1 MIQEDSRP
9 PLTNKL
15 TERTNQMAQT
25 IESIKQYPPIKAG
38 EITKSLDS
46 AAAVVR
52 TNLPKFTTKFQS
64 SNSINGFYEP
74 TENIEWTT
82 GFWTG
87 VIWLAY
93 EHTNDEAFKK
103 AALVQVESY
112 LERIEKKID
121 VNHHDM
127 GFLYSLS
134 CVAAYKLTGS
144 EQAKKAAL
152 LAADHLAE
160 RFREVGSFLQAWGN
174 VGQASEYRLII
185 DCLLNLPILYWATE
199 VTGDASYADK
209 AEKHIRTAMKC
220 VLRPDNST
228 YHTHF
233 IDMETG
239 EPTHGVT
246 HQGNRNNSAWAR
258 GQAWGI
264 YGIALSYRYLKDP
277 SYIDL
282 FFRVTDYFIQH
293 LPEDLIPYW
302 DFDFD
307 TGSDEPRD
315 SSASAIAVCGIY
327 EMIKYLEPSQA
338 APYKEAADRMLK
350 ALIDHCANID
360 PQVSNGLL
368 LHGTYARDSKENT
381 CKNRGVDECNTWGDY
396 FYMEALVRLTK
407 DWELYW

>member
-1 MIQEDSRP
+1 
-9 PLTNKL
+9 
-15 TERTNQMAQT
+15 MAQT
-25 IESIKQYPPIKAG
+25 FESIKQYPGVEDGMVAKALDG
-38 EITKSLDS
+38 ACRVVKS
-46 AAAVVR
+46 
-52 TNLPKFTTKFQS
+52 NLPEFTDKFQS
-64 SNSINGFYEP
+64 SNSFDNFYEP
-74 TENIEWTT
+74 TENVEWTT

-93 EHTNDEAFKK
+93 EHTGDEAFKK
-103 AALVQVESY
+103 AALVQVDSF
-112 LERIEKKID
+112 LKRIEEKID

-144 EQAKKAAL
+144 ETAKKAAL

-160 RFREVGSFLQAWGN
+160 RYREVGKFLQAWGN
-174 VGQASEYRLII
+174 PGEPKEYRLII

-199 VTGDASYADK
+199 VTGDKSYAEK
-209 AEKHIRTAMKC
+209 AENHIKTAMKC
-220 VLRPDNST
+220 VVRPDNST

-233 IDMETG
+233 IDMVTG

-258 GQAWGI
+258 GQSWGV
-264 YGIALSYRYLKDP
+264 YGIALSYRYLKKP
-277 SYIDL
+277 EYIDL
-282 FFRVTDYFIQH
+282 FCRVTDYFIEH
-293 LPEDLIPYW
+293 LPEDLVPYW

-315 SSASAIAVCGIY
+315 SSASAITICGIL
-327 EMIKYLEPSQA
+327 EMAKYLDKEKADKYLE
-338 APYKEAADRMLK
+338 AADKMLR
-350 ALIDHCANID
+350 ALIDHCANTD
-360 PQVSNGLL
+360 SKVSNGLL

-381 CKNRGVDECNTWGDY
+381 CTNRGVDECNTWGDY
-396 FYMEALVRLTK
+396 FYMEALIRLSK

>member
-1 MIQEDSRP
+1 
-9 PLTNKL
+9 
-15 TERTNQMAQT
+15 MAQT
-25 IESIKQYPPIKAG
+25 FDSIKNYPGVEAGMVEKALDG
-38 EITKSLDS
+38 ACEVVKS
-46 AAAVVR
+46 
-52 TNLPKFTTKFQS
+52 NLAEFTTHFQS
-64 SNSINGFYEP
+64 SNSFDNFYEA
-74 TENIEWTT
+74 TENVEWTT

-93 EHTNDEAFKK
+93 EHTGDEAFKE
-103 AALVQVESY
+103 AALVQVDSF
-112 LERIEKKID
+112 LKRIEEKID

-144 EQAKKAAL
+144 ETAKKAAL

-160 RFREVGSFLQAWGN
+160 RYREVGNFLQAWGN
-174 VGQASEYRLII
+174 VGEAKEYRLII

-199 VTGDASYADK
+199 VTGDKSYAEK
-209 AEKHIRTAMKC
+209 AENHIKTAMKC
-220 VLRPDNST
+220 VVRPDNST

-239 EPTHGVT
+239 EPTYGVT

-258 GQAWGI
+258 GQSWGV
-264 YGIALSYRYLKDP
+264 YGIALSYRYLKKP
-277 SYIDL
+277 EYVDL
-282 FFRVTDYFIQH
+282 FCRVTDYFIEH
-293 LPEDLIPYW
+293 LPEDLVPYW

-315 SSASAIAVCGIY
+315 SSASAITICGIL
-327 EMIKYLEPSQA
+327 EMAKYLDKEKADKYLE
-338 APYKEAADRMLK
+338 AADKMLR
-350 ALIDHCANID
+350 ALIDHCANTD
-360 PQVSNGLL
+360 SKVSNGLL
-368 LHGTYARDSKENT
+368 LHGTYARDSEENT

-396 FYMEALVRLTK
+396 FYMEALIRLSK